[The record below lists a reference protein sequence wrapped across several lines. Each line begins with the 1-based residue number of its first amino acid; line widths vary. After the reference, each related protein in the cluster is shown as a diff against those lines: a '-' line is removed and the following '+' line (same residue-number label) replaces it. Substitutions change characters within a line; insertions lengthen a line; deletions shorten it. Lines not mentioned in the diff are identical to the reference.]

1 MTTLGK
7 KQPSR
12 ASVDI
17 LSAINRYR
25 HQRRLGRAWLV
36 GDKRIAASTVAGLER
51 DAYVREIAFNGSP
64 YLVLT
69 DEGKRLVGARAE

>member
-1 MTTLGK
+1 MTTLSK

-12 ASVDI
+12 ASIDT

-25 HQRRLGRAWLV
+25 HQRRYSGVWLV
-36 GDKRIAASTVAGLER
+36 GDRRIAASTVAGLEKE
-51 DAYVREIAFNGSP
+51 AYVREIAFNGSP

-69 DEGKRLVGARAE
+69 DEGKRLVEGRER

>member
-12 ASVDI
+12 ASI
-17 LSAINRYR
+17 NTLAAINRYR
-25 HQRRLGRAWLV
+25 HQRRLGRVWLV

-51 DAYVREIAFNGSP
+51 AAYVREIAFNGSP
-64 YLVLT
+64 HLVLT
-69 DEGKRLVGARAE
+69 EEGRRVVADGNR